1 MLEIEMQSK
10 IKSWIQWRK
19 IQILTRCVSSSKKK
33 LRLLKTTKW
42 NVLCRSMKESDSLL
56 NILDDYQLMVVTFLF
71 PLSSR
76 NVSSFFQSGYNV
88 QKYSFKISRYLSRIM
103 LHYFVIDN
111 RYIWKALEILLEKS
125 VTWHMCELK

>member
-1 MLEIEMQSK
+1 
-10 IKSWIQWRK
+10 
-19 IQILTRCVSSSKKK
+19 
-33 LRLLKTTKW
+33 
-42 NVLCRSMKESDSLL
+42 MKESDSLL

-88 QKYSFKISRYLSRIM
+88 QKYSFKINRYLSRIM